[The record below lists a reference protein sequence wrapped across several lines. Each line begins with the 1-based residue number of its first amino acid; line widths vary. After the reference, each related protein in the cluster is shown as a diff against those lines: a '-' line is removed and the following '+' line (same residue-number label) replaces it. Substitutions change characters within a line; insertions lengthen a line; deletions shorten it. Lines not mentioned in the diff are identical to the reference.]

1 MKTITHADSST
12 ITYSYNGRATQVTDE
27 NGVSRVT
34 QVDGL
39 GRPTTVCEVTSA
51 ALYNVSPVS
60 CGVDIPSLMG
70 FVTTYT
76 YTTDTAAGNA
86 SKVTVLQGAQTR
98 TFETDWLGRTT
109 SVVQPESGTTSYS
122 YAYSSTA
129 GLGLTVT
136 RMRPPANQGSTQ
148 TTTTTQ
154 YDSVGR
160 VVNITYSDGTPSRGF
175 GYDVGCCWALTGT
188 NQKGRLAVTGGGSGS
203 TWNGSYWSYDAMGRV
218 VNMWS
223 CGPASC
229 GTSYQYNRSL
239 GFAYDL
245 AGNLTQSID
254 GSTGTINYGR
264 SIAGEVTS
272 ITNAT
277 YQNLPYN
284 PPNLVSNVVN
294 GADGPVS
301 YTLGN
306 GLNVYLSYDTLGR
319 PNGGWVCNGP
329 ASQYCSGGTQIY
341 GTNSYR
347 RGSQMQG
354 QADTLNGGI
363 TYGYGDGL
371 NRLTSRTVTSG
382 PVQNYTYAYD
392 RYGNRVSQTP
402 LQGGYSFNPTINAA
416 NNQITTS
423 GYTYDAAGNMTNDT
437 VHSYTYDAEG
447 NITQVDGGST
457 ARYVYDVF
465 NQRIHVQTASAT
477 NEYVY
482 DPMGRRVSSWLSPTN
497 FGSEGRI
504 YWDGRQIGYRSIDG
518 TTYFDHQDML
528 GTERMRT
535 TYSGAVGSTYTSL
548 PWGDG
553 YTATVNTS
561 GADQDNGHYAGLD
574 RDAESDT
581 EHAQFRNYASAQGR
595 WLAPDP
601 YMGSYD
607 LSNPQSMNRYAYVLD
622 NPSSFLDPSG
632 LLECKYPPCE
642 PVNCNDPS
650 TVCVTG
656 NPSPSPDPNPVN
668 YGGDIAD
675 DGNPPAASAPN
686 KGPAVATPSTG
697 ACTAAGAVAGASAG
711 ALIGEGLGALAGGGV
726 GTLVAPGVGT
736 VGGGA
741 LGATGGATVGASI
754 GGVLGGIVGNILCS
768 SGGGATQHGGERL
781 GQRNISQSDVDTAV
795 KTAEETG
802 QVTTQ
807 IGKYGTPQNVYNG
820 SNGLT
825 VVIETAGRNAGK
837 IITAWWR

>member
-1 MKTITHADSST
+1 MAGSPESFYETNRTVNQGSSPTLLSRLTCYNNAAVPCTTTAVTLPISQIDTYETLNGIQQHGSKLTYNTFGLLTSETDYDFSTSTNSHGPPLRNETWTYPTSGIVNLISSDVVTDGTNQIGYTAYGYDETTGTGHGTLMTTSGLPQHLAGSDQRGNLTTIKQYPSTAPAYISTEAAYEDTGNAVSITGPTGQSTYTYDPATHAFTITATPSTPSSGVSLPSSATYDANSGVPLTTVDPNNQTVTYASYDPLMRPTEIDYPDGGKMVAGYGPSGTGMYNYMTGSTHTNTQTGLDSYGRVYWVALQSAPGGNYYWSNYCYDGNGNLQYSAYRFLAANQSNCSGPGDSYTYDALGRVKTITHADSST

-301 YTLGN
+301 Y
-306 GLNVYLSYDTLGR
+306 R
-319 PNGGWVCNGP
+319 W
-329 ASQYCSGGTQIY
+329 A
-341 GTNSYR
+341 
-347 RGSQMQG
+347 
-354 QADTLNGGI
+354 
-363 TYGYGDGL
+363 
-371 NRLTSRTVTSG
+371 
-382 PVQNYTYAYD
+382 
-392 RYGNRVSQTP
+392 
-402 LQGGYSFNPTINAA
+402 
-416 NNQITTS
+416 
-423 GYTYDAAGNMTNDT
+423 
-437 VHSYTYDAEG
+437 
-447 NITQVDGGST
+447 
-457 ARYVYDVF
+457 
-465 NQRIHVQTASAT
+465 
-477 NEYVY
+477 
-482 DPMGRRVSSWLSPTN
+482 MG
-497 FGSEGRI
+497 
-504 YWDGRQIGYRSIDG
+504 
-518 TTYFDHQDML
+518 
-528 GTERMRT
+528 
-535 TYSGAVGSTYTSL
+535 
-548 PWGDG
+548 
-553 YTATVNTS
+553 
-561 GADQDNGHYAGLD
+561 
-574 RDAESDT
+574 
-581 EHAQFRNYASAQGR
+581 
-595 WLAPDP
+595 
-601 YMGSYD
+601 
-607 LSNPQSMNRYAYVLD
+607 
-622 NPSSFLDPSG
+622 
-632 LLECKYPPCE
+632 
-642 PVNCNDPS
+642 
-650 TVCVTG
+650 
-656 NPSPSPDPNPVN
+656 
-668 YGGDIAD
+668 
-675 DGNPPAASAPN
+675 
-686 KGPAVATPSTG
+686 
-697 ACTAAGAVAGASAG
+697 
-711 ALIGEGLGALAGGGV
+711 
-726 GTLVAPGVGT
+726 
-736 VGGGA
+736 
-741 LGATGGATVGASI
+741 
-754 GGVLGGIVGNILCS
+754 
-768 SGGGATQHGGERL
+768 
-781 GQRNISQSDVDTAV
+781 
-795 KTAEETG
+795 
-802 QVTTQ
+802 
-807 IGKYGTPQNVYNG
+807 
-820 SNGLT
+820 
-825 VVIETAGRNAGK
+825 
-837 IITAWWR
+837 